1 MRTIAKYR
9 YFTKAGFILS
19 ASIAMAIVIAIPT
32 VAGQSA
38 SSNAL
43 ATQDQ
48 VTFAKDVAP
57 ILQNRCQVCHRPG
70 TFAPMSLVTYEETRP
85 WARSIKQKVSAREM
99 PPWFID
105 KNVGVQ
111 RFSND
116 VSLSDEQIAKV
127 VKWVD
132 NGAPQG
138 NAADMPAPLKFSSID
153 TWQIGEPDVIVTLPE
168 DYVVAAKAPDQW
180 PDLLVDPHL
189 TQDRYL
195 KGVQI
200 IPTKGFP
207 VIHHIRT
214 SIVEPSDGSLNSGK
228 LDSTDGSLAVGE
240 QGVFL
245 NEYAI
250 GKKGDV
256 FPEGSGRLIKA
267 GTKINFQFHLHSIGT
282 ETLTNVAL
290 GLKFY
295 PKGYVP
301 KHVISSTTVSVAE
314 IDLRPNTDNVR
325 SDGYLTLVKSA
336 RLLSFQ
342 PHMHNRGKAECLEAI
357 YPNGKVEM
365 LSCAKFYFNWHINY
379 VYRDDAAPLLPQG
392 TVLHS
397 ISWHDNTAA
406 NKFNPDPDAQI
417 TWGQRTV
424 DEMGSAWI
432 SWYYMPEQ
440 DYKKEVEERKAAQR
454 ILTSSR
460 E

>member
-1 MRTIAKYR
+1 MRTISISVVIITLLA
-9 YFTKAGFILS
+9 AVS
-19 ASIAMAIVIAIPT
+19 AS
-32 VAGQSA
+32 GQSA
-38 SSNAL
+38 QAP
-43 ATQDQ
+43 
-48 VTFAKDVAP
+48 VTFTKDVAP
-57 ILQNRCQVCHRPG
+57 IFQARCQICHHPG
-70 TFAPMSLVTYEETRP
+70 TFAPMSLMTYEDARP
-85 WARSIKQKVSAREM
+85 WARSIKEKVLMREM
-99 PPWFID
+99 PPWHLD

-111 RFSND
+111 YFSND
-116 VSLSDEQIAKV
+116 ISLTDEQIATI

-132 NGAPQG
+132 GGAVKG
-138 NAADMPAPLKFSSID
+138 NAADMPPARKFD
-153 TWQIGEPDVIVTLPE
+153 DNETWQIGEPDRVITLPKDVIVK
-168 DYVVAAKAPDQW
+168 AKAPDQW
-180 PDLLVDPHL
+180 PDILVDPGL
-189 TQDRYL
+189 TEDRYL

-200 IPTKGFP
+200 IPVKGFP

-214 SIVEPSDGSLNSGK
+214 SLVEPTAETLHSGK
-228 LDSTDGSLAVGE
+228 LDDTDGTLEVGE
-240 QGVFL
+240 MGVFL

-256 FPEGSGRLIKA
+256 FPEGSGRLVKA
-267 GTKINFQFHLHSIGT
+267 GTKINFQFHLHSVGS
-282 ETLTNVAL
+282 ETPTNVAL

-406 NKFNPDPDAQI
+406 NKFNPDPDAQV

-432 SWYYMPEQ
+432 SWYYMSEQ
-440 DYKKEVEERKAAQR
+440 DYKKELEERKAAQR

>member
-85 WARSIKQKVSAREM
+85 WAKSIKQKVVTREM

-111 RFSND
+111 HFSND
-116 VSLSDEQIAKV
+116 VSLSDEEIATIAR
-127 VKWVD
+127 WVD
-132 NGAPQG
+132 SGAPKG
-138 NAADMPAPLKFSSID
+138 DPAAMPPPRQFPAAE
-153 TWQIGEPDVIVTLPE
+153 TWQIGQPDLIVTLPK
-168 DYVVAAKAPDQW
+168 DVIVAAKAPDQW
-180 PDLLVDPHL
+180 PDILVDPGL
-189 TQDRYL
+189 TEDRYIQ
-195 KGVQI
+195 GVQI
-200 IPTKGFP
+200 IPAKGFP

-214 SIVEPSDGSLNSGK
+214 SIVEPTDETRHGGQLDG
-228 LDSTDGSLAVGE
+228 TDGALGVGE

-267 GTKINFQFHLHSIGT
+267 GTKVNFEMHLHAIGKDT
-282 ETLTNVAL
+282 PINVAL

-301 KHVISSTTVSVAE
+301 QHVISSTTVSASEV
-314 IDLRPNTDNVR
+314 DLRPNTDNIR
-325 SDGYLTLVKSA
+325 SDGYLTLKNAA

-357 YPNGKVEM
+357 YPTGRVEM
-365 LSCAKFYFNWHINY
+365 LSCARFRFNWHINY
-379 VYRDDAAPLLPQG
+379 VYNDVAAPLLPAG

-397 ISWHDNTAA
+397 IMWHDNTAA
-406 NKFNPDPDAQI
+406 NPFNPDPDAQI
-417 TWGQRTV
+417 TYGQRTI

-432 SWYYMPEQ
+432 SWYYMS
-440 DYKKEVEERKAAQR
+440 EEDFKRETEARRANR
-454 ILTSSR
+454 SSLTSSR
-460 E
+460 

>member
-1 MRTIAKYR
+1 VKRICFLTSIFVLVAINAMGQSKDEIT
-9 YFTKAGFILS
+9 FTKDI
-19 ASIAMAIVIAIPT
+19 
-32 VAGQSA
+32 
-38 SSNAL
+38 
-43 ATQDQ
+43 
-48 VTFAKDVAP
+48 AP
-57 ILQNRCQVCHRPG
+57 ILQQNCQSCHHAG
-70 TFAPMSLVTYEETRP
+70 TFAPMSLTTYDETRP
-85 WARSIKQKVSAREM
+85 WARSIKQKVAAREM

-111 RFSND
+111 HFSND
-116 VSLSDEQIAKV
+116 VSLSDEQIAKI

-138 NAADMPAPLKFSSID
+138 NPSDMPAPLKFSSIEN
-153 TWQIGEPDVIVTLPE
+153 WQIGEPDVIVSLPE
-168 DYVVAAKAPDQW
+168 DYVVLAKAPDQW
-180 PDLLVDPHL
+180 PDITVDPHL

-200 IPTKGFP
+200 IPMKGFP

-214 SIVEPSDGSLNSGK
+214 SLVEPAGGSLNSGK

-256 FPEGSGRLIKA
+256 FTAGSGRLIKA
-267 GTKINFQFHLHSIGT
+267 GTKINFQFHVHSIGT
-282 ETLTNVAL
+282 ETPTNVAL

-295 PKGYVP
+295 PPGYVP
-301 KHVISSTTVSVAE
+301 THVISSTTVSAPQV
-314 IDLRPNTDNVR
+314 DLRPHQDNIR
-325 SDGYLTLVKSA
+325 SDGYLTLTKAA

-357 YPNGKVEM
+357 YPTGRTEM
-365 LSCAKFYFNWHINY
+365 LSCAKFRFNWHLNY
-379 VYRDDAAPLLPQG
+379 VYNDDAAPLLPAG

-397 ISWHDNTAA
+397 IMWHDNSAA
-406 NKFNPDPDAQI
+406 NPFNPDPDAQI
-417 TWGQRTV
+417 TYGQRTV

-432 SWYYMPEQ
+432 SWYYMSDE
-440 DYKKEVEERKAAQR
+440 DFKKETEARRAQR
-454 ILTSSR
+454 NTLTSAR
-460 E
+460 